1 MGDEKNSF
9 LGKEYAKAKT
19 LFLKYD
25 RRVWYLFLTRIFIS
39 MGFGIVIPFLSI
51 YLYSELGVPMKV
63 VGTVFLLA
71 AATRAIMQ
79 LFGGELSDRF
89 GRRKIILVAM
99 GGRAVTFFLLSLA
112 ILYAQYLILIL
123 LAVVI
128 SYGFGAMFMPSAD
141 AMIADLVT
149 DQDRIESYG
158 IQRIGL
164 NAGWAIGPAIG
175 GFLAS
180 LSYFWLF
187 FLTAFLFVVGY
198 FITYYFIEESNFV
211 RKIET
216 SRVRLKGLV
225 SIRKNREFLAFSFY
239 ALLVFSIMT
248 QIVSTLSVYA
258 VSEIGIDKIHLGFL
272 YSINGIVIIFLQF
285 PGISLIRKM
294 KLTSALAS
302 GAVLVSFGYVIIM
315 FAQNFAEMALAIL
328 ILTFGEIFIAPAGS
342 TLTSNWAPSK
352 ERGRYMGIYGLFQSF
367 GRSFGPFYGGFL
379 LDALIHDSFVLWG
392 IIAAIGL
399 ISAVGFYSLRWQI
412 EPKINQSLARV

>member
-1 MGDEKNSF
+1 LGGEKNSF
-9 LGKEYAKAKT
+9 LREEYAKART

-71 AATRAIMQ
+71 AATRAVMQ

-89 GRRKIILVAM
+89 GRRKIMLLAM

-149 DQDRIESYG
+149 DQDRIEAYG

-198 FITYYFIEESNFV
+198 FITYFFIEESNFV

-225 SIRKNREFLAFSFY
+225 SIGKNREFLAFSFY
-239 ALLVFSIMT
+239 ALLIFSIMT

-315 FAQNFAEMALAIL
+315 FAQNFAEMALAVL

-342 TLTSNWAPSK
+342 TLTSNWAPSE
-352 ERGRYMGIYGLFQSF
+352 ERGRYMGVYGLFQSF

-379 LDALIHDSFVLWG
+379 LDALIHDSFALWG

-399 ISAVGFYSLRWQI
+399 ISAIGFYSLRWQI